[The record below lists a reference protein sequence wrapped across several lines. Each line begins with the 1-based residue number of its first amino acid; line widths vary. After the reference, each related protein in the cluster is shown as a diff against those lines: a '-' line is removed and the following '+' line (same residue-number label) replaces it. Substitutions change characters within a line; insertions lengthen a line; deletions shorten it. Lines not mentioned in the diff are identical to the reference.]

1 MPKVYQGF
9 RNSGKGCVCV
19 CVCVCVGGGGGGGG
33 KGVLEILLGEI
44 FLPGEGNL
52 RRSDFEDS
60 NLFQS

>member
-19 CVCVCVGGGGGGGG
+19 CGGGGGQG

>member
-19 CVCVCVGGGGGGGG
+19 WGGGGGGGGGG
-33 KGVLEILLGEI
+33 KGVLEILMGEI

>member
-19 CVCVCVGGGGGGGG
+19 GGGGRVVGRG